1 MHAYRVYH
9 LIINITIFK
18 VYMNATLDVNCL
30 KIKELQNFVLRLLY
44 LLFIIFILHMYT
56 NFVTL

>member
-1 MHAYRVYH
+1 MNAYRVYH
-9 LIINITIFK
+9 LTINISIFK

-30 KIKELQNFVLRLLY
+30 KMKELQNFVLRLL
-44 LLFIIFILHMYT
+44 FIISILHMYI

>member
-1 MHAYRVYH
+1 MNAYRVYH
-9 LIINITIFK
+9 LTINISIFK

-30 KIKELQNFVLRLLY
+30 KMKELQNFVLRLF
-44 LLFIIFILHMYT
+44 FIISILHMYI